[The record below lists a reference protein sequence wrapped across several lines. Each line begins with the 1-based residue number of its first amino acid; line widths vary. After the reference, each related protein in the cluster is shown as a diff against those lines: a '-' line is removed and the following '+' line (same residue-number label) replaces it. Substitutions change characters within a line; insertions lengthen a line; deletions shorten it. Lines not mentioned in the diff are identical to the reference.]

1 VEAAHR
7 VAGVQ
12 DVANREMQVMH
23 VAPTERCRTVL
34 GTAAAIARAMTT
46 THRLLFVALTVLSG
60 GIGSTSLG
68 QPKPDKPASPPL
80 HSTFQVD
87 AKKSRFIVET
97 QTTGLS
103 AMFAHD
109 HKIEVRNFTGQ
120 ATFTRAEGRGASL
133 DLTVQANSL
142 YLLGENE
149 IGARQ
154 SIESVLREDVLE
166 TAKYPEIV
174 FKTRSVTSERRGDGT
189 FDVRLVGELN
199 LHGVKRAITI
209 PVRASLEGQTLHAIG
224 VFELRQTDFNITP
237 FSFVSGSVGIKDVV
251 TLSFDIVATQI
262 HG

>member
-1 VEAAHR
+1 
-7 VAGVQ
+7 
-12 DVANREMQVMH
+12 MQG
-23 VAPTERCRTVL
+23 APSEGRRTVL
-34 GTAAAIARAMTT
+34 GTAGAIAPAMTT
-46 THRLLFVALTVLSG
+46 THRFLFVALTVLSG

-80 HSTFQVD
+80 HATFQVD

-154 SIESVLREDVLE
+154 SIESALREDVLE

-174 FKTRSVTSERRGDGT
+174 FKTRSVSSERRGDGT
-189 FDVRLVGELN
+189 FDVRLVGELK
-199 LHGVKRAITI
+199 LHGVTREVTI
-209 PVRASLEGQTLHAIG
+209 PVRVSLEGETLHAIG
-224 VFELRQTDFNITP
+224 VFELRQTDFKITP
-237 FSFVSGSVGIKDVV
+237 FSFVGGSVGIQGVV
-251 TLSFDIVATQI
+251 ALSFNILPTHVR
-262 HG
+262 G

>member
-1 VEAAHR
+1 
-7 VAGVQ
+7 
-12 DVANREMQVMH
+12 
-23 VAPTERCRTVL
+23 
-34 GTAAAIARAMTT
+34 MTT
-46 THRLLFVALTVLSG
+46 NHRFLFVALTLLSG

-68 QPKPDKPASPPL
+68 QPKPAKPASPPL
-80 HSTFQVD
+80 HATFQVD

-209 PVRASLEGQTLHAIG
+209 PVRVSLEGETLHAIG
-224 VFELRQTDFNITP
+224 VFEIRQTDFNITP
-237 FSFVSGSVGIKDVV
+237 FSFVGGSVGIKDVV
-251 TLSFDIVATQI
+251 TLSFDLVATQI